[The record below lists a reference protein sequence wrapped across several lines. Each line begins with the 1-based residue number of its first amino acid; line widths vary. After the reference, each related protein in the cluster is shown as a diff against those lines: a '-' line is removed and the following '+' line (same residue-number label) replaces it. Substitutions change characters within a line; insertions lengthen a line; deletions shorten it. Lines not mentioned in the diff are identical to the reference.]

1 MERTRSHEIGSR
13 IREARTQHAWTL
25 DELSLFTNRAITPSR
40 LANYEH
46 GIRRPGI
53 EEAEALANA
62 FGDVSAAWLLTL
74 DEESRPYTGTC
85 LRSI

>member
-1 MERTRSHEIGSR
+1 MVQTRSLEIGSR
-13 IREARTQHAWTL
+13 IREARTRHAWTL
-25 DELSLFTNRAITPSR
+25 EELSLFTDRAITPSR

-62 FGDVSAAWLLTL
+62 FGDVSASWLLTL
-74 DEESRPYTGTC
+74 DGERAAPA
-85 LRSI
+85 

>member
-1 MERTRSHEIGSR
+1 MEQNRRLEIGSR

-25 DELSLFTNRAITPSR
+25 DELSLFTDRAITPSR

-74 DEESRPYTGTC
+74 DRERRHEAGS
-85 LRSI
+85 